1 MWMKKNSR
9 FKPYFGLGVLAVI
22 LLLAVTL
29 SIVQIAKSSPAVPDP
44 GHPWS
49 EIECDTNLCV
59 DTNNSRVGI
68 GTTAPQYKLDVT
80 GDVRWTGT
88 LQGGS
93 IPAARI
99 DSGIIDPARLG
110 SGTPSENTFLRGD
123 STWAPIPSSSIQ
135 TIYSGFPPKP
145 PGYNDYVVP
154 YAVAGTGPTTLTL
167 TASRTYWIPIS
178 VNVPTRITQVAI
190 NVTTASAG
198 THYVGIYDANAQ
210 YQPYQRIIQWSFD
223 TSSTGVKTSTT
234 GLPLTLQPGVYW
246 IAWAAGSGATVR
258 AIALA
263 ASRSLAL
270 PGLGT
275 ANLNY
280 WYTSGSTL
288 PDPAPTSGY
297 TGVTGG
303 AVPAVG
309 FYYDFSL

>member
-1 MWMKKNSR
+1 VRKINLK
-9 FKPYFGLGVLAVI
+9 FFPAIVLSVI
-22 LLLAVTL
+22 LLIGITFSV
-29 SIVQIAKSSPAVPDP
+29 IQIIRASPAVPDP

-59 DTNNSRVGI
+59 DTTNSRVGI
-68 GTTAPQYKLDVT
+68 GTTTPQYKLDVV

-99 DSGIIDPARLG
+99 DSGIINPARLG
-110 SGTPSENTFLRGD
+110 SGTPSASTFLRGD
-123 STWAPIPSSSIQ
+123 STWATIPSQSIQ
-135 TIYSGFPPKP
+135 TIYSAFPPKP

-154 YAVAGTGPTTLTL
+154 YAVGGTAGTTLTL
-167 TASRTYWIPIS
+167 TSSRTYWIPIS
-178 VNVPTRITQVAI
+178 VAVPTRITQVGI

-198 THYVGIYDANAQ
+198 THYVGIYNANAQ

-246 IAWAAGSGATVR
+246 IAWAAGSAAAVR

-270 PGLGT
+270 PALAT
-275 ANLNY
+275 ANLTY

-297 TGVTGG
+297 NVATGS